1 MSVHV
6 FKGTAE
12 QAQELLEEAAYCQHA
27 GFLRDKCG
35 KPTPCEK
42 HPERR
47 SSPRIPHVYTPEEN
61 AAFEERIKAV
71 MADPFYRLED

>member
-1 MSVHV
+1 MSDRD
-6 FKGTAE
+6 KTE
-12 QAQELLEEAAYCQHA
+12 
-27 GFLRDKCG
+27 GFLGIMPSRVR
-35 KPTPCEK
+35 TPGVLRSVLTYSG
-42 HPERR
+42 PERR